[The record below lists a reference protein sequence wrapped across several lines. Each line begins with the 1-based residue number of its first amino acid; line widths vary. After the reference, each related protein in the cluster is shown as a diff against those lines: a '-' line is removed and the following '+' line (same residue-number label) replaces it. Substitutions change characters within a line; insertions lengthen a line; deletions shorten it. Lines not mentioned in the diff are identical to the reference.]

1 MAKNIKVSTTE
12 KFISSFSGSVP
23 VGTVVETL
31 GYTTEGDGGGASWKK
46 TATTGTASQSPAQLV
61 DALLNDASGNQWA
74 LVHGGTIDPLKLGA
88 TEAADD
94 NFNLLQAVLNAGK
107 IIDLKDNFFK
117 YNGTLTSSKVGAGI
131 VGNGSSACG
140 LQPTS
145 TTANCIA
152 FEDAAGP
159 MRGAVFK
166 GFSISPTPNSKTA
179 GKALK
184 LDGVRNFI
192 INDVIIDKGFW
203 GIHMLGCSQG
213 FIDNVLI
220 IYENDNGGVI
230 SGRKYIRIEETAN
243 ANITTKHSG
252 DLFFTNF
259 NGRCGGTPYCEVG
272 IEIHSGDGVWF
283 DNYHVGN
290 CTYTN
295 VWINADRTA
304 RCTGLKFSNGWHD
317 IGTGSGT
324 IITGSTPSTVGK
336 YQFLGVKLLGGNIGD
351 SGYDI
356 DGGAE
361 DIQIGGAGTEIS
373 GYRQRGIRI
382 RAGFTGSLTARGFN
396 IHDCSLTN
404 AGVYD
409 GIVDEST
416 SGDVRLEDGEITGAD
431 HRYHVN
437 LQQAKSSN
445 YVRNIDVSKSSAVS
459 GSISHPFATDSIIDN
474 NKGYN
479 PTGANSPVVGA
490 SPWTFPNNRGYPV
503 RLVSTG
509 GAVSQIK
516 INNTVINAKSE
527 IDIVLSVS
535 ESVEITYS
543 VTPAVYVFGV

>member
-1 MAKNIKVSTTE
+1 MSLIKIDTTLE
-12 KFISSFSGSVP
+12 LINNFKGNVA
-23 VGTVVETL
+23 VGTLVETL
-31 GYTTEGDGGGASWKK
+31 GYASVGDGGGAQWSK
-46 TATTGTASQSPAQLV
+46 TATIGTASKSPAQLG
-61 DALLNDASGNQWA
+61 DARLSDKGSNEWA
-74 LVHGGTIDPLKLGA
+74 LVHSGTIDPMKLGA
-88 TEAADD
+88 TEAAED
-94 NFNLLQAVLNAGK
+94 NYDFLQAALNGGK
-107 IIDLKDNFFK
+107 IIDLQSNYFD

-131 VGNGSSACG
+131 IGNGSSTCG
-140 LQPTS
+140 LQPTN
-145 TTANCIA
+145 TTANCISFA
-152 FEDAAGP
+152 DPAGP

-166 GFSISPTPNSKTA
+166 GFSINPTPNSKTA

-213 FIDNVLI
+213 FIDNVLVI
-220 IYENDNGGVI
+220 FENDNGGVI
-230 SGRKYIRIEETAN
+230 TGRKYLRIEETAN
-243 ANITTKHSG
+243 ANITSKHPG

-272 IEIHSGDGVWF
+272 IEVHSGDGIWF
-283 DNYHVGN
+283 DNYHIGN
-290 CTYTN
+290 CVYAN
-295 VWINADRTA
+295 IWIIADRTA

-324 IITGSTPSTVGK
+324 IITGSTPTTIGK
-336 YQFLGVKLLGGNIGD
+336 YQFSGVKLLGGNVGK

-356 DGGAE
+356 DGSAE

-373 GYRQRGIRI
+373 GYRERGIRV
-382 RAGFTGSLTARGFN
+382 RSGFTGDLTARGFN

-404 AGVYD
+404 TGTYD

-416 SGDVRLEDGEITGAD
+416 AGTVRLEDGEVTGTN

-437 LQQAKSSN
+437 IQQSKASS
-445 YVRNIDVSKSSAVS
+445 YVRNIDVSKSAAVS
-459 GSISHPFATDSIIDN
+459 GSISHPFQAESIIDN

-479 PTGANSPVVGA
+479 PTGANSPVVGV

-503 RLVSTG
+503 RLISTG
-509 GAVSQIK
+509 GTVSQIK
-516 INNTVINAKSE
+516 VNNTVINAKTE
-527 IDIVLSVS
+527 IDIVLSVG

-543 VTPAVYVFGV
+543 STPSVYAFGM